1 MDLREE
7 NIMAETVQFRI
18 PYAKPYFPA
27 GTSERLLRVFDDG
40 QISGSGESLEHFQKQ
55 VREILKSE
63 AVLGVSNGSAAI
75 RLAFQALNMR
85 PGRRV
90 VLPGWGFHV
99 ASNVAFSMGAN
110 VEFRDVS
117 QGSWC
122 LEIDSIQDLLESK
135 EETIIVLIHTLGNSS
150 SLNLADKFR
159 ATPTI
164 KIIEDSA
171 EAFLSEVKGRQLGT
185 FFDIGTYSMHAAK
198 TITTG
203 EGGFVSV
210 NDKDLIETT
219 RLLRN
224 HGMDPKNPYTHL
236 FPGDNFRISNL
247 LAELAIPQLE
257 VIDFVYQE
265 RLRVYRRYQDN
276 LKGLPA
282 AKFLNENDSE
292 GFFPWGVCVRF
303 DGVDLKFIPNLR
315 THLQAKGVDTRPAFT
330 SAEQLPYYS
339 STSNAA
345 TGSLAVSNKLSIES
359 VLLPQFV
366 ELSNNDIDDVCEL
379 IRNFAFSN

>member
-1 MDLREE
+1 
-7 NIMAETVQFRI
+7 MAESAQFSI
-18 PYAKPYFPA
+18 PYAKPYFPN
-27 GTSERLLRVFDDG
+27 GSSNRLLRVFDSG

-90 VLPGWGFHV
+90 ILPGWGFHV
-99 ASNVAFSMGAN
+99 AANVAFSMGAN
-110 VEFRDVS
+110 IEFRDVS
-117 QGSWC
+117 QDSWC
-122 LEIDSIQDLLESK
+122 LEIETIQDLLETE
-135 EETIIVLIHTLGNSS
+135 EETIVVLIHTLGNSS
-150 SLNLADKFR
+150 SLKHADKFR

-171 EAFLSEVKGRQLGT
+171 EAFLSEVEGRQLGT
-185 FFDIGTYSMHAAK
+185 IFDIGTYSMHAAK

-203 EGGFVSV
+203 EGGFVSI
-210 NDKDLIETT
+210 NDTSLVEKT

-236 FPGDNFRISNL
+236 FAGDNFRISNL

-257 VIDFVYQE
+257 VIDLIYQE

-282 AKFLNENDSE
+282 ATFLNETDTE

-303 DGVDLKFIPNLR
+303 EGVDSKFIPNLR
-315 THLQAKGVDTRPAFT
+315 AHLQAKGVDTRPAFT
-330 SAEQLPYYS
+330 SAEQLPYYL
-339 STSNAA
+339 STVNAA
-345 TGSLAVSNKLSIES
+345 VGSLAVSNSLSIES
-359 VLLPQFV
+359 LILPQFV
-366 ELSNNDIDDVCEL
+366 ELSNDDIDYICE
-379 IRNFAFSN
+379 IIQNFALSN